1 MKKLVLAAITIASAA
16 SVFAQGTV
24 IFGLRTSGTS
34 HIYAP
39 LSTLDTTAIIGQGT
53 NDGVPSGSTSYG
65 ARALIGASGL
75 AGQYGASST
84 LTSILGGPSGSAESS
99 LVPGA
104 LGTTIGGGT
113 ATSFRTGTAAG
124 GNATTTATFSNIAS
138 DAGVA
143 NFEVVAWD
151 NSSGQY
157 STWALASV
165 AWANGL
171 IAAGKSHLFDLHQ
184 IGGGLNNPPPVFP
197 TTTSAD
203 TVAMESFNLYWVPE
217 PSTFALA
224 GLGAAA
230 LMIFRRRK

>member
-1 MKKLVLAAITIASAA
+1 MKKLVLAAVTLASAA

-24 IFGLRTSGTS
+24 NFNLRVSGTS

-39 LSTLDTTAIIGQGT
+39 LGVTDTTAIIGQGT
-53 NDGVPSGSTSYG
+53 NDGVPSGTTSYG
-65 ARALIGASGL
+65 ARSLIGATL
-75 AGQYGASST
+75 ASAQTT
-84 LTSILGGPSGSAESS
+84 LISILGGPSGSAESS
-99 LVPGA
+99 LLPGA
-104 LGTTIGGGT
+104 LGSCIGGGT
-113 ATSFRTGTAAG
+113 ATTFRTGSAAG
-124 GNATTTATFSNIAS
+124 ANAAAFATFSNIPG

-184 IGGGLNNPPPVFP
+184 IGGSTFTSPPIFP